1 MAKRKATLDIPGTIY
16 LNKNRY
22 WWKVKLPGEAKTKA
36 RPLRATGAKFATK
49 DKGVAQEV
57 ALTMWQT
64 ALFNTDKKADRSDT
78 RIAGI
83 AKAYQE
89 FAATYYRNAAGQ
101 ATHQVYR
108 VKWVLEYFVAEYATM
123 EAEEFGPLALK
134 EFRQSLIEKELS
146 RGVINEMVAT
156 VKRMFKWAV
165 SEQLISAVVYQGLQA
180 VDGLKRGRSLAKE
193 MEPVT
198 AIAPSHVYAVLPYA
212 SEVVADMI
220 QVQILTGMRSGELTA
235 MRTCD
240 IETSGR
246 IWHYCVTD
254 EHNKTAHYG
263 HKRVVSIG
271 PKAQKIVQPY
281 MKRDLTAYMFSPKEA
296 EAQTRAKRS
305 EARKTPP
312 SYGNGPGTNRKD
324 DPTRRPGERY
334 DTKSYRKAVTYA
346 IKAANRARKTEAEE
360 LGKEPDLVPEWTPHQ
375 LRHTA
380 LTRARKEFG
389 LEASSTFGGHRNM
402 NVTEIYAEKNM
413 ALADR
418 VAARLG

>member
-1 MAKRKATLDIPGTIY
+1 
-16 LNKNRY
+16 
-22 WWKVKLPGEAKTKA
+22 
-36 RPLRATGAKFATK
+36 
-49 DKGVAQEV
+49 
-57 ALTMWQT
+57 MWQT

-83 AKAYQE
+83 AKGYHE
-89 FAATYYRNAAGQ
+89 FTATYYRNAAGE

-108 VKWVLEYFVAEYATM
+108 VKWVLESFLGQYATM

-134 EFRQSLIEKELS
+134 AFRQSLIEKELS

-165 SEQLISAVVYQGLQA
+165 SEELISAVVYQGLQT
-180 VDGLKRGRSLAKE
+180 VDGLKRGRSQARE

-198 AIAPSHVYAVLPYA
+198 AIAPSHVYAVLPYG
-212 SEVVADMI
+212 SKVVADMI
-220 QVQILTGMRSGELTA
+220 QVQLLTGMRSVELTA
-235 MRTCD
+235 MRAID
-240 IETSGR
+240 IETSGK
-246 IWHYCVTD
+246 IWHYRVVD
-254 EHNKTAHYG
+254 EYNKTAHHG
-263 HKRVVSIG
+263 HVRVVTLG
-271 PKAQKIVQPY
+271 PKVQKIVQPY

-305 EARKTPP
+305 KDRKTPP
-312 SYGNGPGTNRKD
+312 SYGNRPGTNRKEK
-324 DPTRRPGERY
+324 PTRRPGERY
-334 DTKSYRKAVTYA
+334 NTKSYRKAVTYA
-346 IKAANRARKTEAEE
+346 IKAANRARKAEAEE
-360 LGKEPDLVPEWTPHQ
+360 KGKEPDLVPEWTPHQ

-418 VAARLG
+418 VAQRLG